1 MTGKYGV
8 FAVRQPNPR
17 AGQCPEAGGVGAGLS
32 ESGSQG
38 RFAFVMASIWGMSA
52 KASERSQA
60 QRLSPQIEE
69 LGDRYAG

>member
-52 KASERSQA
+52 
-60 QRLSPQIEE
+60 
-69 LGDRYAG
+69 

>member
-38 RFAFVMASIWGMSA
+38 RFAFVMASIWGMSDNVDQNEHGL
-52 KASERSQA
+52 SWRSLFLQ
-60 QRLSPQIEE
+60 
-69 LGDRYAG
+69 